1 MTVALSNTVKQDANH
16 YDLYDQDYELW
27 LEQAVNLLRSQSF
40 AEIDIENLIA
50 EIEEMGGS
58 QKQAI
63 ESNLEILLMHLLKY
77 KYQPEKR
84 SHSWRYTII
93 EHRLR
98 LHKAFKHSPSLKR
111 YFLQEFAECY
121 LNARKLAS
129 AETGL
134 LIATFPIESPFN
146 PEQVLDDNFLPEN

>member
-1 MTVALSNTVKQDANH
+1 MTVTFSNTVTDTANH
-16 YDLYDQDYELW
+16 GALYEQDYALW
-27 LEQAVNLLRSQSF
+27 LDQAVDLLRSQNF
-40 AEIDIENLIA
+40 AGIDIENLVT
-50 EIEEMGGS
+50 ELEGMGGS

-63 ESNLEILLMHLLKY
+63 ESNLEVLLMHLLKY
-77 KYQPEKR
+77 KYQPAKR
-84 SHSWRYTII
+84 SNSWRYTII

-121 LNARKLAS
+121 LSARKLAS

-134 LIATFPIESPFN
+134 AIATFPMESPFT
-146 PEQVLDDNFLPEN
+146 PEQTLDEDFLPKD